1 MSKKVKILKRISP
14 PGFTYVELAGNKPV
28 VKHEILR
35 VGDVI
40 EISEDWGADA
50 GLEAGEYY
58 ARITSGGKDAIAA
71 PVSDNER
78 VTAYPL
84 NGEFSDG
91 PSRSKKQN
99 SSPAK
104 ADKDDKHPN
113 G

>member
-1 MSKKVKILKRISP
+1 MSKKVKILKRICP
-14 PGFTYVELAGNKPV
+14 PGFTYVELVGNKPV

-40 EISEDWGADA
+40 EIGEDWGADA
-50 GLEAGEYY
+50 GLETGEYY
-58 ARITSGGKDAIAA
+58 ARITRGGKDAIAA

-84 NGEFSDG
+84 NGAFSDG
-91 PSRSKKQN
+91 PSRSKK
-99 SSPAK
+99 SSASPSK
-104 ADKDDKHPN
+104 ADKDDSRTD